1 MIVVLDT
8 NIWVSAIIW
17 GGIPD
22 RIVTLQQQKLIEIAS
37 SQKLLNELERTFNKK
52 KFQPKLAA
60 MKLTALDVIS
70 LIRESVVLYPIT
82 ELFVPELRD
91 PDDSIVLA
99 TAIAAQAEVIITG
112 DQDLLVLSQYK
123 NIPIMNAQDF
133 LQRYFG
139 NYLSST
145 SKNL

>member
-37 SQKLLNELERTFNKK
+37 SQKLLNELERTLNKK

-70 LIRESVVLYPIT
+70 LIRESVVLYPIP

-99 TAIAAQAEVIITG
+99 TAIAAQAQVIITG

>member
-1 MIVVLDT
+1 
-8 NIWVSAIIW
+8 
-17 GGIPD
+17 
-22 RIVTLQQQKLIEIAS
+22 
-37 SQKLLNELERTFNKK
+37 
-52 KFQPKLAA
+52 

-99 TAIAAQAEVIITG
+99 TAIAAQAQVIITG
-112 DQDLLVLSQYK
+112 NQDLLVLSQYK

>member
-22 RIVTLQQQKLIEIAS
+22 RIVTLKQQRQIEIAS
-37 SQKLLNELERTFNKK
+37 SLKLLNELERTFNKK
-52 KFQPKLAA
+52 KIQPKLAA
-60 MKLTALDVIS
+60 LQLTALDIINLVG
-70 LIRESVVLYPIT
+70 ESVVLYPIT

-99 TAIAAQAEVIITG
+99 TAIAAQAEVIVTG
-112 DQDLLVLSQYK
+112 DQDLLVLSQYQ
-123 NIPIMNAQDF
+123 NIQIMTPQDF
-133 LQRYFG
+133 LQRYFS
-139 NYLSST
+139 NYL
-145 SKNL
+145 

>member
-22 RIVTLQQQKLIEIAS
+22 RLVTLQQQKQIEIAS

-52 KFQPKLAA
+52 KIQPKLAA
-60 MKLTALDVIS
+60 MKLTANDVIS
-70 LIRESVVLYPIT
+70 LIRESVILYPIT

-112 DQDLLVLSQYK
+112 DLDLLVLKDYQETK
-123 NIPIMNAQDF
+123 IMTAKDF
-133 LQRYFG
+133 LQQYF
-139 NYLSST
+139 NFD
-145 SKNL
+145 